1 MSPVSPQ
8 ELRPMTTWRERRR
21 AYLAMLRVEFAESTN
36 YRATFIVWA
45 LQSTMPLIMLAVWW
59 AATEDGP
66 IRGLGPGDFAAYYLA
81 SLAVRQLTASWLVWG
96 INGEIRSGRV
106 MMRLM
111 RPVHP
116 FLAYSAQSLA
126 QMPLRLM
133 AALPP
138 LLLALLWL
146 GSTHFT
152 DDPLLLGLFLVSLA
166 GAWLCEFAILVTIG
180 TLGLLVESSIAIY
193 QVWLGIHALL
203 SGYLIPL
210 AMMPEGVRGAV
221 AVLPFRYLLSFP
233 IEVLLGS
240 LARGEALRHLGMQWA
255 YTFGFLGLALFVW
268 RAGLRRYQAYGG

>member
-1 MSPVSPQ
+1 
-8 ELRPMTTWRERRR
+8 MTPWQERRR
-21 AYLAMLRVEFAESTN
+21 AYLAMLRVEFANATH
-36 YRATFIVWA
+36 YRATFLVFA

-66 IRGLGPGDFAAYYLA
+66 IRGMGPGDFAAYYLA
-81 SLAVRQLTASWLVWG
+81 SLAVRQITASWLVWG
-96 INGEIRSGRV
+96 MNGEIRGGGV

-116 FLAYSAQSLA
+116 FLAYSAESLA
-126 QMPLRLM
+126 QMPLRLL

-138 LLLALLWL
+138 MIFALLWL
-146 GSTHFT
+146 GSAHFT
-152 DDPLLLGLFLVSLA
+152 RDPLLLGLFLVSLA

-193 QVWLGIHALL
+193 QVWLGVHALL

-210 AMMPEGVRGAV
+210 TMIPEELRGAV
-221 AVLPFRYLLSFP
+221 ALLPFRYLLSFP

-240 LARGEALRHLGMQWA
+240 LSRGEALRNLGVQWA
-255 YTFGFLGLALFVW
+255 YAAGFLGVALAVW